1 MKITA
6 LTTDQDL
13 YNQINESR
21 ENYDISDLLDIK
33 PCIRKQL
40 KSGYFSKIH
49 LPRLYRKK
57 GQAF

>member
-33 PCIRKQL
+33 HQIENNMEEERFPLTLRAIEEIIYSL
-40 KSGYFSKIH
+40 
-49 LPRLYRKK
+49 
-57 GQAF
+57 